1 MPVSHQTFHQPP
13 VLEWVNESATVE
25 FGTCGCLLLC
35 HTNQSETNR
44 TNRRK
49 WNNTFQSNWVNW
61 QKWFL
66 HFLFPS
72 PIPHINEIYWREE
85 GHLVNVK
92 MKQQISV
99 QPVRLITV
107 WRWSQTFQLDH
118 TKTDLS
124 IWLLTKISRLFV
136 KMESTTYSTVYILCS
151 LNYMYTVH
159 VHVTTCHVTPCQLHE
174 HNRELADHQS
184 IEATQGL
191 A

>member
-1 MPVSHQTFHQPP
+1 MG
-13 VLEWVNESATVE
+13 EWVCHSRIWD
-25 FGTCGCLLLC
+25 CGCLLLC

-44 TNRRK
+44 TKHRK

-66 HFLFPS
+66 HS

-107 WRWSQTFQLDH
+107 WRWSQIFQLDH

-124 IWLLTKISRLFV
+124 IWLLTKISRIFV

-151 LNYMYTVH
+151 LNYMYTVQ
-159 VHVTTCHVTPCQLHE
+159 VNVTTCHVTPRQLHE